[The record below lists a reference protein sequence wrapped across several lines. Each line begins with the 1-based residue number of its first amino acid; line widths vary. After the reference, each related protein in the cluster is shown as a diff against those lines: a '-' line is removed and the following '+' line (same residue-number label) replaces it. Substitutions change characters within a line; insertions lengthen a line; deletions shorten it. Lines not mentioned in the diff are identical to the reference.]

1 MLEMSNVC
9 YKIFLAMSMLD
20 INQYLNYANG
30 LLNYAEIQNILQNTC
45 GTAFIYCLSTM
56 TNSL

>member
-20 INQYLNYANG
+20 INQYINYANG

-45 GTAFIYCLSTM
+45 GTAFLYCFKVS
-56 TNSL
+56 